1 MQIKVD
7 DKIVNSRKNFDNLGK
22 SYEKADNII
31 IEKVIIENVDCYW
44 FRPDGNSA
52 DNRIIIYL
60 HGGCFVLGSIQS
72 HQALVSHITRHLS
85 IPALFVDYSLAPE
98 KPFPAAI
105 NEIIHV
111 YQHLLLL
118 HPEADFILM
127 GDSAGAGLSVSVL
140 SKLNERNIPVPKYLV
155 MFSPWVDL
163 TCTNPSIALNA
174 GLDTILTKAQL
185 QEFVSLYVNDNNLA
199 AANPVGNL
207 HGKFPPTLI
216 LVGSGE
222 ILLDDS
228 RVVYKKIGSQQERV
242 KLSVYDNQNH
252 VWMLENIHSEGSKNA
267 LKEIRE
273 FIAV

>member
-1 MQIKVD
+1 MQIKMN
-7 DKIVNSRKNFDNLGK
+7 DKIINSRRNFENLGK

-31 IEKVIIENVDCYW
+31 IEKEIIENVNCYW
-44 FRPDGNSA
+44 FRPDGNVD
-52 DNRIIIYL
+52 DNRIIVYL

-85 IPALFVDYSLAPE
+85 LPVLFVDYSLAPE
-98 KPFPAAI
+98 KPFPSAI

-140 SKLNERNIPVPKYLV
+140 SKLNERNIPLPKYLV

-163 TCTNPSIALNA
+163 TCTNPSITLNA
-174 GLDTILTKAQL
+174 GLDPILAKAQL

-228 RVVYKKIGSQQERV
+228 RVIYKKIGSQQERV
-242 KLSVYDNQNH
+242 KLSIYDNQNH
-252 VWMLENIHSEGSKNA
+252 VWMLENIHSEESKKA
-267 LKEIRE
+267 LKEIAE
-273 FIAV
+273 FVAD